1 MTTRRD
7 FMTSMSKLLAIAA
20 VPDLTMAPLATTTM
34 KIDSHAHVFLR
45 SLKMARFHRY
55 LPKFDASVDTYLSLL
70 DEFHFTNGV
79 IIQPSFLGTD
89 NHYLLSALERYPH
102 RLRGVVVIDP
112 ARDFAKL
119 EEWNSVGCAGIR
131 FNLFDL
137 PDPILSD
144 PSWRKALRKI
154 RELDWQV
161 ELHME
166 ARRLPELVPTLLDA
180 GVKVVVDHFGRPDP
194 TLGVN
199 DPGFHYLL
207 SLADSRRVW
216 VKISAAYRT
225 GGRMNGENFALQAM
239 PLFKK
244 SFGLDRMIW
253 GSDWPHTQFEKSET
267 YRSVYEFLFRMLPD
281 PAEREIVLGSS
292 PRDLYGFREK
302 SRSSISRDYRKK
314 TAAKDYS
321 QYET

>member
-1 MTTRRD
+1 
-7 FMTSMSKLLAIAA
+7 MTSMSKLLAIAA
-20 VPDLTMAPLATTTM
+20 VPDLMAAPLATTAM

-55 LPKFDASVDTYLSLL
+55 LPKFDASVDSYLSLL

-89 NHYLLSALERYPH
+89 NHYLLSALEQHRH
-102 RLRGVVVIDP
+102 RLRGIVVIDP
-112 ARDFAKL
+112 ARDLEKL
-119 EEWNSVGCAGIR
+119 EDWNRAGCAGIR

-137 PDPILSD
+137 PDPVLSD
-144 PSWRKALRKI
+144 LSWRKALRKI

-161 ELHME
+161 ELHVE
-166 ARRLPELVPTLLDA
+166 ARRLPELMPTLLDA

-207 SLADSRRVW
+207 SLADSKRVW

-225 GGRMNGENFALQAM
+225 GGHVRGEKFALQAV
-239 PLFKK
+239 PLLKK
-244 SFGLDRMIW
+244 SFGVARMIW
-253 GSDWPHTQFEKSET
+253 GSDWPHTQFEKSEN
-267 YRSVYEFLFRMLPD
+267 YHSVYDFLLRMLPD
-281 PAEREIVLGSS
+281 PAERDVVLGST
-292 PRDLYGFREK
+292 PEELYGFGNRPL
-302 SRSSISRDYRKK
+302 SAPRIASPI
-314 TAAKDYS
+314 
-321 QYET
+321 QETKVQRI

>member
-1 MTTRRD
+1 
-7 FMTSMSKLLAIAA
+7 MTSMSKILAIAA
-20 VPDLTMAPLATTTM
+20 VPDLMAAPLATTAM

-45 SLKMARFHRY
+45 SLKMAKFHRY
-55 LPKFDASVDTYLSLL
+55 LPKYDASVERYLSLL
-70 DEFHFTNGV
+70 DEFHFSNGV

-89 NHYLLSALERYPH
+89 NHYLLSALDRHPH

-112 ARDFAKL
+112 ARDLEKL
-119 EEWNSVGCAGIR
+119 EEWKHAGCAGIR

-137 PDPILSD
+137 PDPVLSD
-144 PSWRKALRKI
+144 SSWRKALKKI
-154 RELDWQV
+154 RDLDWQV
-161 ELHME
+161 ELHVE
-166 ARRLPELVPTLLDA
+166 ARRLPELAPALLDA
-180 GVKVVVDHFGRPDP
+180 GVRIVVDHFGRPDP

-207 SLADSRRVW
+207 SLAESRRVW
-216 VKISAAYRT
+216 VKISAAYRS
-225 GGRMNGENFALQAM
+225 GGNRRGEKFALQAV

-253 GSDWPHTQFEKSET
+253 GSDWPHTQFEKSES
-267 YRSVYEFLFRMLPD
+267 YRSSYQFLLRMLPD

-292 PRDLYGFREK
+292 PRDLYGFGER
-302 SRSSISRDYRKK
+302 SRSSISRDYRQK
-314 TAAKDYS
+314 TGARDYS

>member
-1 MTTRRD
+1 MITRRN

-20 VPDLTMAPLATTTM
+20 VPDLIAAPLATTAM

-70 DEFHFTNGV
+70 DKFHFTNGV

-89 NHYLLSALERYPH
+89 NHYLLSALERYSD
-102 RLRGVVVIDP
+102 RLRGIVVIDP
-112 ARDFAKL
+112 VRDLEKL
-119 EEWNSVGCAGIR
+119 EDWNRSGCAGIR

-137 PDPILSD
+137 SDPVLSD
-144 PSWRKALRKI
+144 VSWRKALAKI
-154 RELDWQV
+154 RDLDWQV
-161 ELHME
+161 ELHVE
-166 ARRLPELVPTLLDA
+166 ARRLPELMPALLDA

-194 TLGVN
+194 SLGVS

-207 SLADSRRVW
+207 SLADTRRVW

-225 GGRMNGENFALQAM
+225 GGRINGEKFALQAV

-253 GSDWPHTQFEKSET
+253 GSDWPHTQFEKSEN

-281 PAEREIVLGSS
+281 PAEREIVLGST
-292 PRDLYGFREK
+292 PRNLYGFREK
-302 SRSSISRDYRKK
+302 SRLSNSRDYR
-314 TAAKDYS
+314 
-321 QYET
+321 QETGAIDRDSDR